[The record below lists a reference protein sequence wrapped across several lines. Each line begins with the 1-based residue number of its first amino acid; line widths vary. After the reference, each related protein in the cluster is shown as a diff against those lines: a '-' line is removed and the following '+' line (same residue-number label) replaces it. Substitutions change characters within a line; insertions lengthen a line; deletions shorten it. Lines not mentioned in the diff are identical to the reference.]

1 MIYLIIFFVSVSVCL
16 CAACCSGQVVKSVEA
31 QTNKQE
37 DKKEVPG
44 EISHTQKIQQFLK
57 FETELSFS
65 IVSCT
70 LVRPEESP

>member
-1 MIYLIIFFVSVSVCL
+1 M
-16 CAACCSGQVVKSVEA
+16 KSVEA
-31 QTNKQE
+31 QTSKQE

-44 EISHTQKIQQFLK
+44 EISHTHKKILSSALQHKFLK

-65 IVSCT
+65 IVNYI